1 LGLFSEGFSAESHQP
16 VSKTFKIYDDI
27 KPMLKNMGA
36 YIVDQVEILPQGD
49 TPTHDKNEWTRHNRN

>member
-1 LGLFSEGFSAESHQP
+1 
-16 VSKTFKIYDDI
+16 
-27 KPMLKNMGA
+27 MLKNMGA